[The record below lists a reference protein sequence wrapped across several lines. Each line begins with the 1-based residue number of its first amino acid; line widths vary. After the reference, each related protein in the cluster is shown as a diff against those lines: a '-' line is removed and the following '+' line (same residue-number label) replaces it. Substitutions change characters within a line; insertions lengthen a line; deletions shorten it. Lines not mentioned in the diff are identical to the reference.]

1 MDAEDIVVSREH
13 VHGGSI
19 VGGVHGDSN
28 LGIVNAG
35 EVASTSGLVLLRLER
50 EGVRVHTGVGGTSV
64 MLEGLNG
71 VEVLTLLLL
80 ETVLAVENKLEGVEG
95 TDGILDEEGGATNL
109 GTDTKHGGTI
119 SGGGDEGVG
128 GSSLSRGGVNLD
140 IRISGRSGEVP
151 HGVGGSG
158 VGEAPHELLDG
169 VVVREAHLLGGAR
182 VNGISASVLN
192 LLNEVLV
199 TLLRETATLLGVK
212 VDVVGPDLEG
222 GGVKP
227 AVEGT
232 RQVEIETDLVV
243 L

>member
-1 MDAEDIVVSREH
+1 

-19 VGGVHGDSN
+19 VGGVHGNSN

-35 EVASTSGLVLLRLER
+35 EVASTSGLVLLGLESKTICI
-50 EGVRVHTGVGGTSV
+50 HTGIWGTSV
-64 MLEGLNG
+64 VLEGLNG

-80 ETVLAVENKLEGVEG
+80 EPVLTVKNKLEGVEG
-95 TDGILDEEGGATNL
+95 TDLILDEESGATEL
-109 GTDTKHGGTI
+109 TETKHGSTEG
-119 SGGGDEGVG
+119 GGGDEGVG
-128 GSSLSRGGVNLD
+128 GRGSRGSVKLD

-192 LLNEVLV
+192 LLDEVLMSFLRKTP
-199 TLLRETATLLGVK
+199 TLLSVE

-227 AVEGT
+227 VFEGT
-232 RQVEIETDLVV
+232 R
-243 L
+243 